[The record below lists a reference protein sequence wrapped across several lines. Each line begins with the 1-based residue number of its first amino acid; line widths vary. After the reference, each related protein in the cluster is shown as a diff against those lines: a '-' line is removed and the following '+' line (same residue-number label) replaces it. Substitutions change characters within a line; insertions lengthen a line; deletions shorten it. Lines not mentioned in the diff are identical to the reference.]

1 MCIGQLSRKVN
12 TKADFVKNGVR
23 PPPVA
28 PKSGRLEDHVD
39 IPRIDAALRR
49 KISRARVGHFAT
61 SDGSEPAL
69 VPVCFVLVGST
80 IYHAIDAKPK
90 VAEPLRLRRVRNLL
104 ANPSAVLLV
113 DHYDEDWLRLWWVLL
128 RGRSRLLREGAEP
141 RRAVA
146 ALRRKYPQYRE
157 RWPLERAAPV
167 IALDVVSLRHWRSS
181 SPGRRRA
188 LRPDQRA

>member
-1 MCIGQLSRKVN
+1 MGS
-12 TKADFVKNGVR
+12 
-23 PPPVA
+23 
-28 PKSGRLEDHVD
+28 LEDHVG

-90 VAEPLRLRRVRNLL
+90 VADPIRLRRVRNVM
-104 ANPSAVLLV
+104 ANPNAVLLV
-113 DHYDEDWLRLWWVLL
+113 DQYDEDWRRLWWVLL
-128 RGRSRLLREGAEP
+128 RGQSKVLRDGVEH

-157 RWPLERAAPV
+157 GWALDRGAPV

-188 LRPDQRA
+188 DRQGPGA